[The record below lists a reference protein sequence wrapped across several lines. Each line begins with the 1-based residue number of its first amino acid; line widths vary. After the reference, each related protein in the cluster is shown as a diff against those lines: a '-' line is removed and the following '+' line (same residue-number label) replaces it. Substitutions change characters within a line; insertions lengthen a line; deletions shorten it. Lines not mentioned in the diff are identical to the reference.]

1 MNMNSIWHQ
10 AITVEGDEAFVL
22 CTVNFLPTPKM
33 AILEGVESLESYP
46 V

>member
-1 MNMNSIWHQ
+1 MAMNSTWHQ
-10 AITVEGDEAFVL
+10 DITVEGDEAFVL
-22 CTVNFLPTPKM
+22 CAVNFLPVANL